1 MNTVST
7 VLSSGELKAYKNGQ
21 LPLRLPGEP
30 VPGEK
35 KKIVIPIFMLMQQ
48 LHLFHRRRMAS
59 TEDFWKK
66 RQANGAAIDVWLLN
80 RCGALWQLFQP
91 PCNSGTLETLV
102 QGEIVRKNKENKEEL
117 ELEDAKTLQ
126 ADQRQH
132 LQSHLL
138 LLRLR

>member
-1 MNTVST
+1 
-7 VLSSGELKAYKNGQ
+7 
-21 LPLRLPGEP
+21 
-30 VPGEK
+30 
-35 KKIVIPIFMLMQQ
+35 
-48 LHLFHRRRMAS
+48 MAS

-80 RCGALWQLFQP
+80 RYGALWQLFQL

-102 QGEIVRKNKENKEEL
+102 QEEIVRKNMENKVVW

-126 ADQRQH
+126 ADQLQR

>member
-1 MNTVST
+1 
-7 VLSSGELKAYKNGQ
+7 
-21 LPLRLPGEP
+21 
-30 VPGEK
+30 
-35 KKIVIPIFMLMQQ
+35 MQQ

-117 ELEDAKTLQ
+117 ELLDAKTLQ
-126 ADQRQH
+126 ADQLQR

-138 LLRLR
+138 HLRLR